1 MLYKFILLIAVSG
14 CLLTVSCKE
23 GRSDPATKKNISPNE
38 ISTQPSVPAAD
49 STILDTA
56 LYNRIMLQLLHGK
69 ASAQWPPK
77 APYPLPGA
85 ILPFNR
91 IIAYYGNLYS
101 KGMGIL
107 GKLPPDKMLTKLK
120 EEVAAW
126 QKADSSIK
134 AIPALHYI
142 AVTAQG
148 ASGSGSKYRL
158 RMPDQQ
164 IDKIIR
170 MADSIGALVFL
181 DVQVGHST
189 LEEEIPLLEKYLKM
203 ANVHLGIDAEYSMKN
218 GKVPSSSI
226 GTFDAADV
234 NFASD
239 YLAKLVRANKLPPKI
254 LVVHRFTDGMLTNYR
269 KIKTSA
275 EVQIV
280 VHMDGFGEPAK
291 KINSYQ
297 RWVANQPVQFTGFK
311 LFYTQDT
318 KLMGPA
324 DVLKLHPVPVYI
336 QYQ

>member
-1 MLYKFILLIAVSG
+1 
-14 CLLTVSCKE
+14 
-23 GRSDPATKKNISPNE
+23 
-38 ISTQPSVPAAD
+38 
-49 STILDTA
+49 
-56 LYNRIMLQLLHGK
+56 
-69 ASAQWPPK
+69 
-77 APYPLPGA
+77 
-85 ILPFNR
+85 
-91 IIAYYGNLYS
+91 
-101 KGMGIL
+101 
-107 GKLPPDKMLTKLK
+107 
-120 EEVAAW
+120 
-126 QKADSSIK
+126 
-134 AIPALHYI
+134 
-142 AVTAQG
+142 
-148 ASGSGSKYRL
+148 
-158 RMPDQQ
+158 
-164 IDKIIR
+164 
-170 MADSIGALVFL
+170 
-181 DVQVGHST
+181 
-189 LEEEIPLLEKYLKM
+189 
-203 ANVHLGIDAEYSMKN
+203 
-218 GKVPSSSI
+218 VPSSSI